1 MTHSTPE
8 GAALSDGGRV
18 TYESI
23 GGIAVLTIDRP
34 TKKNALSRA
43 MAESLAQAWIKF
55 DEGKDRV
62 ALLKGAGSDFTA
74 GIDVGDAPTE
84 PSWAPNLGVAT
95 SKPIIAAIDGWCIG
109 AGMMLLQQ
117 ADLAVAA
124 HTAKFRYPEA
134 KFGLSRGMAAGL
146 ATKTPHKIAMEIL
159 LIGRIHTAEEFAR
172 AGLLNAVVDGDRL
185 ESTAMAWAQEIAAAD
200 QDVVRYLKQGVLD
213 TVPRGPGEHAA
224 HAIWEMEQLPG
235 NRRLKAGA
243 LSVDDL
249 KRHTR

>member
-1 MTHSTPE
+1 M
-8 GAALSDGGRV
+8 SDGGQL

-23 GGIAVLTIDRP
+23 DGVAVLTIDRP
-34 TKKNALSRA
+34 NKKNALSRA

-55 DEGKDRV
+55 DEGNDRV
-62 ALLKGAGSDFTA
+62 ALLKGAGADFTA
-74 GIDVGDAPTE
+74 GIDVGDAPAE

-95 SKPIIAAIDGWCIG
+95 SKPIIVAIDGWCIG

-146 ATKTPHKIAMEIL
+146 ATKVPHKIAMEIL
-159 LIGRIHTAEEFAR
+159 LIGRVHTPEEFAR
-172 AGLLNAVVDGDRL
+172 AGLLNAVVDSDQL
-185 ESTAMAWAQEIAAAD
+185 ESTAMAWAREIASAD

-224 HAIWEMEQLPG
+224 HTVWEIEQLPG
-235 NRRLKAGA
+235 NRRLKAGG

-249 KRHTR
+249 KGASR